1 MPAPEPF
8 HPQVGFRSF
17 GGQPVLRE
25 PALHYMYPGNRD
37 TKGRATDAMESIAEQ
52 IPQQLVNGIT
62 LGCIYG
68 LIALGYSMVYGI
80 LEILNFA
87 HGDVF
92 MIGAYVGWGVLSALL
107 VGTVLALPGA
117 IVFALML
124 LAAMAVCG
132 LIGVGME
139 YLAYRPLRNAPR
151 LAPLLAALG
160 VSLIL
165 EYAVAV
171 ILGTKPKV
179 ILVEPLIPSSWQVQ
193 VAGVNISFLRGVI
206 VAISL
211 ALMILLD
218 RIVVSTR
225 LGRAMRATAQD
236 REAAEYM
243 GIDTNRIISATFLIG
258 AILAGAGG
266 VLVGLFYTQI
276 DFVMGWTAGLKAF
289 TAAVLGGIGNI
300 RGAMLGGILL
310 GLVES
315 FGVAFISS
323 SYRDVIAFAILI
335 LLLIFRPQGLLGAS
349 LPEKV

>member
-1 MPAPEPF
+1 MA
-8 HPQVGFRSF
+8 
-17 GGQPVLRE
+17 
-25 PALHYMYPGNRD
+25 
-37 TKGRATDAMESIAEQ
+37 Q

-92 MIGAYVGWGVLSALL
+92 MVGAYVGWGVLSALL
-107 VGTVLALPGA
+107 VGGVLAAPA
-117 IVFALML
+117 AVVFALMM
-124 LAAMAVCG
+124 LASMTVCG
-132 LIGVGME
+132 LIGLAME
-139 YLAYRPLRNAPR
+139 YLAYRPLRSAPR

-165 EYAVAV
+165 EYAVA
-171 ILGTKPKV
+171 ILLGTKPKI
-179 ILVEPLIPSSWQVQ
+179 ILVEPLLPSSLQVDI
-193 VAGVNISFLRGVI
+193 AGTTISFVRILI
-206 VAISL
+206 VAVSVL
-211 ALMILLD
+211 LMFALD
-218 RIVVSTR
+218 RLVNSTR
-225 LGRAMRATAQD
+225 LGRAIRATAQD
-236 REAAEYM
+236 REAAQYM
-243 GIDTNRIISATFLIG
+243 GINTDRIISLTFFLG

-266 VLVGLFYTQI
+266 VLVSLFYTQL

-300 RGAMLGGILL
+300 RGAMLGGLLL

-315 FGVAFISS
+315 FGMAFISS

-335 LLLIFRPQGLLGAS
+335 LLLIFRPQGVLGES

>member
-1 MPAPEPF
+1 MDN
-8 HPQVGFRSF
+8 
-17 GGQPVLRE
+17 L
-25 PALHYMYPGNRD
+25 
-37 TKGRATDAMESIAEQ
+37 ATQ
-52 IPQQLVNGIT
+52 ISQQLVNGIT

-92 MIGAYVGWGVLSALL
+92 MVGAYVGWGVLSAMLL
-107 VGTVLALPGA
+107 GTALAAPAA

-124 LAAMAVCG
+124 IAAMLVCG
-132 LIGVGME
+132 LIGIGME
-139 YLAYRPLRNAPR
+139 YLAYRPLRTAPR

-171 ILGTKPKV
+171 LLGTKPKV
-179 ILVEPLIPSSWQVQ
+179 ILVEPLIPSSWQVE
-193 VAGVNISFLRGVI
+193 AGGVTISLLRVMI
-206 VAISL
+206 VAVSL
-211 ALMILLD
+211 VLMFILD

-236 REAAEYM
+236 REAAQYM
-243 GIDTNRIISATFLIG
+243 GINTDRIISFTFFLG
-258 AILAGAGG
+258 AVLAGAGG

-276 DFVMGWTAGLKAF
+276 DFIMGWTAGLKAF

-323 SYRDVIAFAILI
+323 SYRDVIAFTILI
-335 LLLIFRPQGLLGAS
+335 LLLVFRPQGLLGEA

>member
-1 MPAPEPF
+1 
-8 HPQVGFRSF
+8 
-17 GGQPVLRE
+17 
-25 PALHYMYPGNRD
+25 
-37 TKGRATDAMESIAEQ
+37 MESLASQ
-52 IPQQLVNGIT
+52 LPQQLVNGIT

-92 MIGAYVGWGVLSALL
+92 MVGAYIGWAVLSALL
-107 VGTVLALPGA
+107 LGTVLAVPGV
-117 IVFALML
+117 IVFVLML
-124 LAAMAVCG
+124 VAAMVVCG
-132 LIGVGME
+132 VIGVAME

-160 VSLIL
+160 VSLVL
-165 EYAVAV
+165 EYVVAV
-171 ILGTKPKV
+171 VLGTKPKV
-179 ILVEPLIPSSWQVQ
+179 ILVEPLIPSSWQIEM
-193 VAGVNISFLRGVI
+193 AGVTISFLRVLIVVI
-206 VAISL
+206 SV
-211 ALMILLD
+211 ALMFILD

-236 REAAEYM
+236 REAAQYM
-243 GIDTNRIISATFLIG
+243 GIDTDRIISFTFFLG
-258 AILAGAGG
+258 AVLAGAGG

-300 RGAMLGGILL
+300 RGAMLGGVLL

-335 LLLIFRPQGLLGAS
+335 ILLVFRPQGLLGES